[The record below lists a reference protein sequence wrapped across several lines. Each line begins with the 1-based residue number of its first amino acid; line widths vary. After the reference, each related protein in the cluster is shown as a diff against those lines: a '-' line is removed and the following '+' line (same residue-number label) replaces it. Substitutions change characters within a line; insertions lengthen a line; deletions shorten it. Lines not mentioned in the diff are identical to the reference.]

1 MGCESQSAINL
12 IASGAILNEKLITF
26 LATGFGSG
34 LAPFAPG
41 TAGTLVGI
49 LICLPLIPLPWIL
62 RLLLVLALLA
72 LSFYVSDQAE
82 KIYKRKDDQ
91 RIVIDE
97 IIGFQIT
104 MLPVPINVLSICAGF
119 VLFRIFDIWKPFPVR
134 NMQGFPGGWGI
145 VADDVAAGIYAGMVL
160 WLLTYWRIFT

>member
-97 IIGFQIT
+97 IIVFQIT
-104 MLPVPINVLSICAGF
+104 MLPVAINVLSICAGF

-145 VADDVAAGIYAGMVL
+145 VADDVAAGIYAGIVL
-160 WLLTYWRIFT
+160 WLLMLWGVL

>member
-1 MGCESQSAINL
+1 MKPQKHS
-12 IASGAILNEKLITF
+12 SGAILNEKLITF

-104 MLPVPINVLSICAGF
+104 MLPVGINVLSICAGF

>member
-1 MGCESQSAINL
+1 
-12 IASGAILNEKLITF
+12 SGAILNEKLITF

-104 MLPVPINVLSICAGF
+104 MLPVEINVLSICAGF

>member
-1 MGCESQSAINL
+1 
-12 IASGAILNEKLITF
+12 
-26 LATGFGSG
+26 G

-49 LICLPLIPLPWIL
+49 LICLPLILLPWIL

-104 MLPVPINVLSICAGF
+104 MLPVEINVLSICAGF